1 MMEVTCPNCAKM
13 YRVNETKIKGQR
25 AKLKCRACEHI
36 IIVTKPA
43 VDQPSAITKPQK
55 APAAR
60 PEPNKAPAPK
70 PRQPEPAP
78 AAAEPAPKIEKP
90 TPEQTAPEETKPL
103 SGRKPRFGLFAKFT
117 MVMLAVSILPLI
129 IFWTITYRETVKRN
143 RADAEMLMALTAQD
157 LSNRVENW
165 INDNIWILRSASEL
179 PAIVSMNR
187 QLQEKVLR
195 DIQKKYPY
203 MYLVFTVGLD
213 GRNTARSDD
222 VPLKDY
228 SDRDY
233 YKQIIKGKQLSWQNL
248 IGKTS
253 KKPALVLAVPIKNGN
268 RLVGVMAAAMNLDEV
283 SRFVVTWSR
292 GETGYAY
299 LIDEKGNVVAHQRRA
314 YVVKQKNMNRQPLIA
329 SYKKG
334 SWTTHSAEFTDEN
347 GHKALG
353 HVRATNYGWAL
364 ALQQDISEVYAHVKG
379 VQIFAVILLIA
390 TIVLVSLVAFFS
402 ARAIVNPIKKLTDI
416 AERMSLGDL
425 NIQINVPS
433 KDEIGMLAQAIKRM
447 QTSLRLAMERLRRK
461 R

>member
-1 MMEVTCPNCAKM
+1 MMEVTCPNCAKV
-13 YRVNETKIKGQR
+13 YRVNETKIKGKR

-36 IIVTKPA
+36 IIVTKPSA
-43 VDQPSAITKPQK
+43 DEPSVETRPKK
-55 APAAR
+55 APAAKT
-60 PEPNKAPAPK
+60 EPNKAPRPK
-70 PRQPEPAP
+70 PARPETRPP
-78 AAAEPAPKIEKP
+78 AAEPAPKIEKP
-90 TPEQTAPEETKPL
+90 EPEQAPADEPEPL
-103 SGRKPRFGLFAKFT
+103 VQKSPKFGLFGKIIL
-117 MVMLAVSILPLI
+117 VMLIVSLLPLV

-157 LSNRVENW
+157 LGNRVENW
-165 INDNIWILRSASEL
+165 IDSNIWILRSASEL

-195 DIQKKYPY
+195 DIQARYPY
-203 MYLVFTVGLD
+203 IYLVFTVGLD
-213 GRNTARSDD
+213 GRNVARSDD

-233 YKQIIKGKQLSWQNL
+233 YKKIIQGKQLSWQTL

-268 RLVGVMAAAMNLDEV
+268 RLVGVMAAAMTLDEV
-283 SRFVVTWSR
+283 SRYVVTWSR
-292 GETGYAY
+292 GQTGYAF
-299 LIDEKGNVVAHQRRA
+299 LIDEKGKVVAHQRRA
-314 YVVKQKNMNRQPLIA
+314 FVVKQKNLRRHPLIA
-329 SYKKG
+329 SYRKG
-334 SWTTHSAEFTDEN
+334 NWTTHTTEFVDEKGN
-347 GHKALG
+347 QALG
-353 HVRATNYGWAL
+353 HVRSTNYGWAL
-364 ALQQDISEVYAHVKG
+364 ALQQDAEEVFAHVKS
-379 VQIFAVILLIA
+379 VQIFAIILLVS
-390 TIVLVSLVAFFS
+390 TIVLVSLVAYFS
-402 ARAIVNPIKKLTDI
+402 ARAIVNPIKKLTDV

>member
-43 VDQPSAITKPQK
+43 VDQPSAIPKPQK

-165 INDNIWILRSASEL
+165 ISDNIWILRSASEL

-268 RLVGVMAAAMNLDEV
+268 RLVGVMAAAMTLDEV

-299 LIDEKGNVVAHQRRA
+299 LIDEKGKVVAHQRRA
-314 YVVKQKNMNRQPLIA
+314 YVVKQKSMNRHPLIA

-334 SWTTHSAEFTDEN
+334 NWTTHSAEFTDDN

-353 HVRATNYGWAL
+353 HVRSTNYGWAL
-364 ALQQDISEVYAHVKG
+364 ALQQDVGEVYAHVKG

-416 AERMSLGDL
+416 AERMSLGDM